1 MVTVRHSARDGNW
14 LSSGPLRIIL
24 KTHSLTPPSLNAL
37 RAGLFALGIA
47 LLAGCGSLPSL
58 SLTKPTATPPASAPA
73 PTAPPAAV
81 RKPKIGLALGG
92 GAARGFAH
100 IGVIKMLESQGI
112 VPDYVVGTSA
122 GAVVGSLYAGGNDAF
137 AMQKIAVQLDEKIF
151 ADWTL
156 GGRGLLK
163 GEALQD
169 FINQHLNKRPLEK
182 LNKPFATVATDL
194 NSGER
199 VVFRTGDTGMAVRA
213 SAAVPGVFQ
222 PTQFRGRSYVDGG
235 LTSPVPVQAAREM
248 GADFVIAVDI
258 SARPEGQPVDSLSA
272 ILWQTTTIMGGVIA
286 RNELRDADV
295 VIRPT
300 LPYVKS
306 WDFTAR
312 HDAMMEGEKAAL
324 AALPQIRQK
333 LGR

>member
-1 MVTVRHSARDGNW
+1 MADWWKPMSEPVFARRRLLTAVVT
-14 LSSGPLRIIL
+14 
-24 KTHSLTPPSLNAL
+24 
-37 RAGLFALGIA
+37 A
-47 LLAGCGSLPSL
+47 LLAGCSVLPG
-58 SLTKPTATPPASAPA
+58 KAPEKPPAV
-73 PTAPPAAV
+73 PAAPV
-81 RKPKIGLALGG
+81 AAKPRIGLALGG

-100 IGVIKMLESQGI
+100 IGVIKMLESHGI

-122 GAVVGSLYAGGNDAF
+122 GAVVGSLYAGGYDAF

-222 PTQFRGRSYVDGG
+222 PTQFRGRSFVDGG

-248 GADFVIAVDI
+248 GADIVVAVDI
-258 SARPEGQPVDSLSA
+258 SDRPEGQPVDSLAA
-272 ILWQTTTIMGGVIA
+272 ILWQTTTIMGGIIGA
-286 RNELRDADV
+286 NELKGADI
-295 VIRPT
+295 VIRPK
-300 LPYVKS
+300 LRYVKS

-312 HDAMMEGEKAAL
+312 HDAMLEGEKAAL
-324 AALPQIRQK
+324 AALPNIKQK

>member
-1 MVTVRHSARDGNW
+1 MKAAMPTIRSIFR
-14 LSSGPLRIIL
+14 R
-24 KTHSLTPPSLNAL
+24 SL
-37 RAGLFALGIA
+37 
-47 LLAGCGSLPSL
+47 LLAGISLFAGCTLFPE
-58 SLTKPTATPPASAPA
+58 KPVAQVPVVAH
-73 PTAPPAAV
+73 
-81 RKPKIGLALGG
+81 KPKIALALGG

-112 VPDYVVGTSA
+112 VPDFIVGTSA
-122 GAVVGSLYAGGNDAF
+122 GAVVGSLYAGGYDAY
-137 AMQKIAVQLDEKIF
+137 AMQKIAQQLDEKIF

-169 FINQHLNKRPLEK
+169 FINQHLQNRPLEK
-182 LNKPFATVATDL
+182 LNKPFATVATNL
-194 NSGER
+194 QTGER

-222 PTQFRGRSYVDGG
+222 PTQFRGKTYADGG

-258 SARPEGQPVDSLSA
+258 SAKPDGQPLDSLSS
-272 ILWQTTTIMGGVIA
+272 ILWQTTCIMGGVIGKA
-286 RNELRDADV
+286 EMAGADV
-295 VIRPT
+295 VIRPN

-312 HDAMMEGEKAAL
+312 NDAMLEGERAAQ
-324 AALPQIRQK
+324 AALPVIRQK

>member
-1 MVTVRHSARDGNW
+1 A
-14 LSSGPLRIIL
+14 
-24 KTHSLTPPSLNAL
+24 
-37 RAGLFALGIA
+37 
-47 LLAGCGSLPSL
+47 
-58 SLTKPTATPPASAPA
+58 ATPPAAATAAAPV
-73 PTAPPAAV
+73 AA
-81 RKPKIGLALGG
+81 KPKIGLALGG

-100 IGVIKMLESQGI
+100 IGVIKMLEAQGI
-112 VPDYVVGTSA
+112 VADYVAGTSA
-122 GAVVGSLYAGGNDAF
+122 GAVVGSLYAGGYDAF

-222 PTQFRGRSYVDGG
+222 PAQFRGRSFVDGG
-235 LTSPVPVQAAREM
+235 LTSPVPVRAAREM
-248 GADFVIAVDI
+248 GADIVIAVDI
-258 SARPEGQPVDSLSA
+258 SDRPEGQPVDSLAA
-272 ILWQTTTIMGGVIA
+272 IVWQTTTIMGGIIGA
-286 RNELRDADV
+286 NELKGADI
-295 VIRPT
+295 VIRPK
-300 LPYVKS
+300 LRYVKS

-312 HDAMMEGEKAAL
+312 HDAMLEGEKAAL
-324 AALPQIRQK
+324 AALPDIRQK

>member
-1 MVTVRHSARDGNW
+1 M
-14 LSSGPLRIIL
+14 
-24 KTHSLTPPSLNAL
+24 
-37 RAGLFALGIA
+37 
-47 LLAGCGSLPSL
+47 
-58 SLTKPTATPPASAPA
+58 ASPQ
-73 PTAPPAAV
+73 PV
-81 RKPKIGLALGG
+81 VQKPKIGLALGG

-112 VPDYVVGTSA
+112 YPDYVVGTSA
-122 GAVVGSLYAGGNDAF
+122 GAVVGSLYAAGYDAF
-137 AMQKIAVQLDEKIF
+137 AMQKIAQQLDEKIF

-169 FINQHLNKRPLEK
+169 FINQHLNRRPLEK
-182 LNKPFATVATDL
+182 LGKPFATVATDL

-199 VVFRTGDTGMAVRA
+199 VVFRSGDTGMAVRA

-235 LTSPVPVQAAREM
+235 LTSPVPVKAAREM
-248 GADFVIAVDI
+248 GADIVIAVDI
-258 SARPEGQPVDSLSA
+258 SAKPDGQPTDSLTA
-272 ILWQTTTIMGGVIA
+272 IMWQTTTIMGGAIA
-286 RNELRDADV
+286 ANELKGADF
-295 VIRPT
+295 VIRPK

-312 HDAMMEGEKAAL
+312 NDAMLEGERAAL
-324 AALPQIRQK
+324 AALPVIKQK
-333 LGR
+333 LQMH

>member
-1 MVTVRHSARDGNW
+1 MFRFLPCLVA
-14 LSSGPLRIIL
+14 
-24 KTHSLTPPSLNAL
+24 
-37 RAGLFALGIA
+37 FA

-58 SLTKPTATPPASAPA
+58 SSSKPAATPPAAATAAAPV
-73 PTAPPAAV
+73 AA
-81 RKPKIGLALGG
+81 KPKIGLALGG

-100 IGVIKMLESQGI
+100 IGVIKMLEAQGI
-112 VPDYVVGTSA
+112 VADYVAGTSA
-122 GAVVGSLYAGGNDAF
+122 GAVVGSLYAGGYDAF

-222 PTQFRGRSYVDGG
+222 PAQFRGRSFVDGG
-235 LTSPVPVQAAREM
+235 LTSPVPVRAACEM
-248 GADFVIAVDI
+248 GADIVIAVDI
-258 SARPEGQPVDSLSA
+258 SDRPEGQPVDSLAA
-272 ILWQTTTIMGGVIA
+272 ILWQTTTIMGGIIGA
-286 RNELRDADV
+286 NELKGADI
-295 VIRPT
+295 VIRPK
-300 LPYVKS
+300 LRYVKS

-312 HDAMMEGEKAAL
+312 HDAMLEGEKAAL
-324 AALPQIRQK
+324 AALPDIRQK

>member
-1 MVTVRHSARDGNW
+1 M
-14 LSSGPLRIIL
+14 P
-24 KTHSLTPPSLNAL
+24 SLTAL
-37 RAGLFALGIA
+37 RACLLSLGIV

-58 SLTKPTATPPASAPA
+58 SSTKPAATPPAPAPA
-73 PTAPPAAV
+73 PAPAAV

-199 VVFRTGDTGMAVRA
+199 VVFRNGDTGMAVRA
-213 SAAVPGVFQ
+213 SASVPGVFQ

-235 LTSPVPVQAAREM
+235 LTSPVPVQAARDM

-258 SARPEGQPVDSLSA
+258 SDRPAGQPVDSMTG

>member
-1 MVTVRHSARDGNW
+1 MFRLLPCLVA
-14 LSSGPLRIIL
+14 
-24 KTHSLTPPSLNAL
+24 
-37 RAGLFALGIA
+37 FA

-58 SLTKPTATPPASAPA
+58 SSSKPAATPPAAATAAAPV
-73 PTAPPAAV
+73 AA
-81 RKPKIGLALGG
+81 KPKIGLALGG

-100 IGVIKMLESQGI
+100 IGVIKMLEAQGI
-112 VPDYVVGTSA
+112 VADYVAGTSA
-122 GAVVGSLYAGGNDAF
+122 GAVVGSLYAGGYDAF

-222 PTQFRGRSYVDGG
+222 PTQFRGRSFVDGG
-235 LTSPVPVQAAREM
+235 LTSPVPVRAACEM
-248 GADFVIAVDI
+248 GADIVIAVDI
-258 SARPEGQPVDSLSA
+258 SDRPEGQPVDSLAA
-272 ILWQTTTIMGGVIA
+272 ILWQTTTIMGGIIGA
-286 RNELRDADV
+286 NELKGADI
-295 VIRPT
+295 VIRPK
-300 LPYVKS
+300 LRYVKS

-312 HDAMMEGEKAAL
+312 HDAMLEGEKAAL
-324 AALPQIRQK
+324 AALPDIRQK

>member
-1 MVTVRHSARDGNW
+1 LRTVLNNHF
-14 LSSGPLRIIL
+14 P
-24 KTHSLTPPSLNAL
+24 TMPSLTAL
-37 RAGLFALGIA
+37 RACLLSLGIV

-58 SLTKPTATPPASAPA
+58 SSTKPAATPPAPAPA
-73 PTAPPAAV
+73 PAPAAV

-194 NSGER
+194 NSGDR
-199 VVFRTGDTGMAVRA
+199 VVFRNGDTGMAVRA
-213 SAAVPGVFQ
+213 SASVPGVFQ

-235 LTSPVPVQAAREM
+235 LTSPVPVQAARDM

-258 SARPEGQPVDSLSA
+258 SDRPAGQPVDSMTG

>member
-1 MVTVRHSARDGNW
+1 MKSI
-14 LSSGPLRIIL
+14 SSSRRL
-24 KTHSLTPPSLNAL
+24 
-37 RAGLFALGIA
+37 
-47 LLAGCGSLPSL
+47 LLAGLGSLLLAACASQPV
-58 SLTKPTATPPASAPA
+58 SAPPKTVA
-73 PTAPPAAV
+73 PVAIA
-81 RKPKIGLALGG
+81 KPKIGLALGG

-100 IGVIKMLESQGI
+100 IGVIKVLESHGI
-112 VPDYVVGTSA
+112 IPDIVVGTSA
-122 GAVVGSLYAGGNDAF
+122 GAVVGSLYAAGFDPF
-137 AMQKIAVQLDEKIF
+137 AMQKIGQQLDEKIF

-169 FINQHLNKRPLEK
+169 FINQSLQRRPLEK
-182 LNKPFATVATDL
+182 LNKPFAAVATDL
-194 NSGER
+194 NTGER
-199 VVFRTGDTGMAVRA
+199 VVFRSGDTGMAVRA

-222 PTQFRGRSYVDGG
+222 PTQFRGKTYVDGG

-258 SARPEGQPVDSLSA
+258 SGRPEGQPIDSITA
-272 ILWQTTTIMGGVIA
+272 ILWQTTTIMGGIIA
-286 RNELRDADV
+286 SNELKTADIL
-295 VIRPT
+295 IRPK

-312 HDAMMEGEKAAL
+312 NEAVLEGERAAQAVL
-324 AALPQIRQK
+324 VQLKQK

>member
-1 MVTVRHSARDGNW
+1 MAGWWKPMSEPVFARRRLLTAVATV
-14 LSSGPLRIIL
+14 
-24 KTHSLTPPSLNAL
+24 
-37 RAGLFALGIA
+37 
-47 LLAGCGSLPSL
+47 LLAGCSVLPG
-58 SLTKPTATPPASAPA
+58 KAPEKPPAVPVAPV
-73 PTAPPAAV
+73 AA
-81 RKPKIGLALGG
+81 KPKIGLALGG

-100 IGVIKMLESQGI
+100 IGVIKMLESHGI

-122 GAVVGSLYAGGNDAF
+122 GAVVGSLYAGGYDAF

-222 PTQFRGRSYVDGG
+222 PTQFRGRSFVDGG

-248 GADFVIAVDI
+248 GADIVVAVDI
-258 SARPEGQPVDSLSA
+258 SDRPEGQPVDSLAA
-272 ILWQTTTIMGGVIA
+272 ILWQTTTIMGGIIGA
-286 RNELRDADV
+286 NELKGADI
-295 VIRPT
+295 VIRPK
-300 LPYVKS
+300 LRYVKS
-306 WDFTAR
+306 WDFAAR
-312 HDAMMEGEKAAL
+312 HDAMLEGEKAAL
-324 AALPQIRQK
+324 AALPNIKQK

>member
-1 MVTVRHSARDGNW
+1 MPG
-14 LSSGPLRIIL
+14 
-24 KTHSLTPPSLNAL
+24 LTAL
-37 RAGLFALGIA
+37 RACLLSLGIA

-58 SLTKPTATPPASAPA
+58 SSTKPAATAPA
-73 PTAPPAAV
+73 PTPAPVAV

-112 VPDYVVGTSA
+112 VADYVVGTSA
-122 GAVVGSLYAGGNDAF
+122 GAVVGSLYAGGYDAF

-156 GGRGLLK
+156 GGRGFLK
-163 GEALQD
+163 GEALQE
-169 FINQHLNKRPLEK
+169 FINQHLNMRPLER
-182 LNKPFATVATDL
+182 LNKPFAVVATDL
-194 NSGER
+194 NTGER
-199 VVFRTGDTGMAVRA
+199 VVFRTGDSGLAVRA

-222 PTQFRGRSYVDGG
+222 PPQFGGKVYVDGG
-235 LTSPVPVQAAREM
+235 LSSPIPVQAARDM

-258 SARPEGQPVDSLSA
+258 SARPEGQPVDSLTA
-272 ILWQTTTIMGGVIA
+272 ILWQTTTIMGGVIGA
-286 RNELRDADV
+286 NELKGADI
-295 VIRPT
+295 VIRPR

-306 WDFTAR
+306 WDFAAR
-312 HDAMMEGEKAAL
+312 NDAMLEGERAAL
-324 AALPQIRQK
+324 AALPKIRQK

>member
-1 MVTVRHSARDGNW
+1 MADFSLPPFARRRRAV
-14 LSSGPLRIIL
+14 LI
-24 KTHSLTPPSLNAL
+24 
-37 RAGLFALGIA
+37 AGLMA
-47 LLAGCGSLPSL
+47 LAGC
-58 SLTKPTATPPASAPA
+58 ATPP
-73 PTAPPAAV
+73 PPKPETPPVAVV
-81 RKPKIGLALGG
+81 RKPKIALALGG

-100 IGVIKMLESQGI
+100 IGVIKVLESHGI
-112 VPDYVVGTSA
+112 VADIVVGTSA
-122 GAVVGSLYAGGNDAF
+122 GAVVGSLYAGGYDPY
-137 AMQKIAVQLDEKIF
+137 AMQKIAQQLDEKIF

-169 FINQHLNKRPLEK
+169 FINQHLNNRPLEK

-194 NSGER
+194 RTGER

-222 PTQFRGRSYVDGG
+222 PTQFRGKSYVDGG

-248 GADFVIAVDI
+248 GADIVIAVDI
-258 SARPEGQPVDSLSA
+258 SAKPEGQPVDSLTA
-272 ILWQTTTIMGGVIA
+272 ILWQTTTIMGGVIGKS
-286 RNELRDADV
+286 ELAQADV
-295 VIRPT
+295 VIRPN

-312 HDAMMEGEKAAL
+312 NDAMLEGERAAQ
-324 AALPQIRQK
+324 AALPLLRQK
-333 LGR
+333 LGK

>member
-1 MVTVRHSARDGNW
+1 LNNHFPTMPRLSAFRACL
-14 LSSGPLRIIL
+14 LS
-24 KTHSLTPPSLNAL
+24 
-37 RAGLFALGIA
+37 LGFA

-58 SLTKPTATPPASAPA
+58 SSTKPAATAPANTLTAT
-73 PTAPPAAV
+73 PAAV

-112 VPDYVVGTSA
+112 VADYVVGTSA

>member
-1 MVTVRHSARDGNW
+1 MTDPI
-14 LSSGPLRIIL
+14 SSSSQATRRRLLG
-24 KTHSLTPPSLNAL
+24 
-37 RAGLFALGIA
+37 AGLLLLG
-47 LLAGCGSLPSL
+47 GCSVLQPA
-58 SLTKPTATPPASAPA
+58 KPVPPV
-73 PTAPPAAV
+73 AAA
-81 RKPKIGLALGG
+81 RPKIGLALGG

-100 IGVIKMLESQGI
+100 IGVIKMLESHGI

-122 GAVVGSLYAGGNDAF
+122 GAVVGSLYAAGYDAF
-137 AMQKIAVQLDEKIF
+137 AMQKIAQQLDEKIF

-169 FINQHLNKRPLEK
+169 FINQHLHNRTLEK

-222 PTQFRGRSYVDGG
+222 PTQFRGKSYVDGG
-235 LTSPVPVQAAREM
+235 LTSPIPVQAARDM
-248 GADFVIAVDI
+248 GADIVIAVDI
-258 SARPEGQPVDSLSA
+258 SARADGQPVDSLTA
-272 ILWQTTTIMGGVIA
+272 IIWQTTTIMGSAIGA
-286 RNELRDADV
+286 NELRGADI
-295 VIRPT
+295 VIRPK

-312 HDAMMEGEKAAL
+312 NDAMIEGERAAQGAL
-324 AALPQIRQK
+324 AAIKQK
-333 LGR
+333 LAR

>member
-1 MVTVRHSARDGNW
+1 MSEPVFSRRR
-14 LSSGPLRIIL
+14 L
-24 KTHSLTPPSLNAL
+24 LTAAVSV
-37 RAGLFALGIA
+37 
-47 LLAGCGSLPSL
+47 LLAGCSALPGKAPE
-58 SLTKPTATPPASAPA
+58 KPPVV
-73 PTAPPAAV
+73 PAAPIAA
-81 RKPKIGLALGG
+81 KPKVGLALGG

-100 IGVIKMLESQGI
+100 IGVIKVLESHGI
-112 VPDYVVGTSA
+112 VADLVVGTSA
-122 GAVVGSLYAGGNDAF
+122 GAVVGSLYAAGHDAF
-137 AMQKIAVQLDEKIF
+137 AMQKIAQQLDEKIF

-169 FINQHLNKRPLEK
+169 FVNQHLGRRPLEK

-248 GADFVIAVDI
+248 GADVVIAVDI
-258 SARPEGQPVDSLSA
+258 SDRPEGQPVDSLAA
-272 ILWQTTTIMGGVIA
+272 ILWQTTTIMGGIIGA
-286 RNELRDADV
+286 NELKGADV
-295 VIRPT
+295 VIRPK
-300 LPYVKS
+300 LRYVKS

-312 HDAMMEGEKAAL
+312 HDAMLEGERAAQ
-324 AALPQIRQK
+324 AALPAIRQK